1 MWCNTFGLK
10 QGCGAIHLGLN
21 MGVVQYLWAY
31 TRCGA
36 ILFKQGCRY
45 FWLKQGCGAILLDC
59 KKGVLQYFWT

>member
-31 TRCGA
+31 TRVWCNTFG
-36 ILFKQGCRY
+36 
-45 FWLKQGCGAILLDC
+45 LKQGCGVIPLGIS
-59 KKGVLQYFWT
+59 KGVLQYFWT